1 LDNLIFKRAKPK
13 ENIMATKK
21 LPPEKLKHYEEVIR
35 AELEES
41 IAYIESINKEQSLGA
56 RESSGDLSSYAFH
69 QADQGSD
76 TNLMEQSV
84 MMLESE
90 REKIRQL
97 NEALQRI
104 SDGTYGICEFCG
116 EFIQENRLEI
126 IPYATCC
133 VACKEKNEDKK
144 RRQKR

>member
-1 LDNLIFKRAKPK
+1 
-13 ENIMATKK
+13 MAAKK
-21 LPPEKLKHYEEVIR
+21 LSPVKLRHFEELIR
-35 AELEES
+35 GELRES
-41 IAYIESINKEQSLGA
+41 LDYINNINKEQSLGA
-56 RESSGDLSSYAFH
+56 RESSGDLSSYAYH

-76 TNLMEQSV
+76 TNLMEQTV

-97 NEALQRI
+97 NEALRRI
-104 SDGTYGICEFCG
+104 ADETYGVCEICG
-116 EFIQENRLEI
+116 EFIQETRLEI

-133 VACKEKNEDKK
+133 VACKEKSEDKK

>member
-1 LDNLIFKRAKPK
+1 
-13 ENIMATKK
+13 MAAKK
-21 LPPEKLKHYEEVIR
+21 LSPDKLRHFEELIR
-35 AELEES
+35 GELRES
-41 IAYIESINKEQSLGA
+41 LDYINNINKEQSLGA
-56 RESSGDLSSYAFH
+56 RESSGDLSSYAYH

-76 TNLMEQSV
+76 TNLMEQTV

-97 NEALQRI
+97 NEALRRI
-104 SDGTYGICEFCG
+104 SDETYGVCEICG
-116 EFIQENRLEI
+116 EFIQETRLEI

-133 VACKEKNEDKK
+133 VACQEKSEDKK

>member
-1 LDNLIFKRAKPK
+1 
-13 ENIMATKK
+13 MAAKK
-21 LPPEKLKHYEEVIR
+21 LSPDKLRHFEELIR
-35 AELEES
+35 GELRES
-41 IAYIESINKEQSLGA
+41 LDYINNINKEQSLGA
-56 RESSGDLSSYAFH
+56 RESSGDLSSYAYH

-76 TNLMEQSV
+76 TNLMEQTV

-97 NEALQRI
+97 NEALRRI
-104 SDGTYGICEFCG
+104 ADETYGVCEICG
-116 EFIQENRLEI
+116 EFIQETRLEI

-133 VACKEKNEDKK
+133 VACQEKSEDKK

>member
-1 LDNLIFKRAKPK
+1 
-13 ENIMATKK
+13 MATKK
-21 LPPEKLKHYEEVIR
+21 LSPDKLRHFEELIR
-35 AELEES
+35 SELRES
-41 IAYIESINKEQSLGA
+41 LAYIDNINREQSLGA
-56 RESSGDLSSYAFH
+56 RESSGDLSSYAYH

-76 TNLMEQSV
+76 TNLMEQTV

-97 NEALQRI
+97 NEALRRI
-104 SDGTYGICEFCG
+104 ADETYGVCEICG
-116 EFIQENRLEI
+116 EFIQETRLEI

-133 VACKEKNEDKK
+133 VACQEKSEDKK